1 MSRPAPPVLTVRYEG
16 SERTFAAG
24 NDVVIGRDLRAD
36 VRVAHPLISRTH
48 LLVRF
53 DQGRW
58 IAIDNGSLNGLFVNS
73 RRVPVVEIQDGQRVN
88 IGNPDGPVVTFE
100 IGRHQGSAGRPPLTT
115 SIPIRN
121 PSNGPSA
128 PHATG
133 GQTGGQPG
141 TGAPWRG
148 QPQPTPSTPIRT
160 QPSHPPS
167 EPQPVQP
174 SGPQPVHPSGPLS
187 VHPSGPQPS
196 HPSGAQPRYPT
207 GGQPVGPTGG
217 QLVGP
222 PSGPQSAP
230 QIYRTPPM
238 NVPPAAGAETGR
250 VGAETGR
257 VGAETGRVGG
267 DSSVIATSMMRILRP
282 GKTGV
287 ESMPGAIKIGRADD
301 NDIIVPE
308 VLASR
313 HHATLVPTP
322 TGTEIHDNRSINGTF
337 VNGTRV
343 DVALL
348 RDGDVVT
355 IGNIDL
361 IFAGGTL
368 ARRDEA
374 ATATALGGLDVR
386 GVTWTIENNKTLL
399 DEITLGAQPGTLTAV
414 IGPSGAGKS
423 TFARLVAGYT
433 NPSTG
438 TVAFEG
444 HNVHAEYASL
454 RSRIGMVPQD
464 DVVHGQLTVRQ
475 ALGYAAELRLPPDT
489 TKDDRAQVVARVLEE
504 LEMTQHLQTR
514 VDKLS
519 GGQRK
524 RASVALELLTG
535 PSLLILD
542 EPTSGLDPALDR
554 QVMTMLRQLADAGRV
569 VLVVTHSLT
578 YLDVCDQVLLLA
590 PGGKTAFCGPPG
602 QIGPTMGTTNW
613 ADIFSSVAGD
623 PDGAKA
629 RYLAKTGP
637 PPPPPPAEEP
647 AELGDPSHTSLFRQF
662 STIARRQVRLIVSD
676 RGYFIFLALL
686 PFIMGSLSMSVP
698 GTVGFGVPN
707 PTGAAPTE
715 PGQILVLLNVGAVFM
730 GTALTIRDLIGER
743 AIFLREQAVGLS
755 TSAYL
760 LAKVCVY
767 TVFAVVQ
774 SAIVTVIVLMGKG
787 GPTRGAAALGKPG
800 LELFV
805 DVAATCVASAMLG
818 LALSAIAKSNEQ
830 IMPLLVVAVMS
841 QLVFSGG
848 MIPVTDRI
856 GLDQMSWATPAR
868 WGFAASASTID
879 LNHLQPGPQVPKDSH
894 WHHTAG
900 TWWFDMGMLI
910 VISVFYLGFVR
921 WKIRLK
927 GG

>member
-1 MSRPAPPVLTVRYEG
+1 VLTVRYEG
-16 SERTFAAG
+16 AERTFAAG

-58 IAIDNGSLNGLFVNS
+58 VAIDNGSLNGLYVSN
-73 RRVPVVEIQDGQRVN
+73 RRVPAVDIQDGMRIN
-88 IGNPDGPVVTFE
+88 IGNPDGPALTFE
-100 IGRHQGSAGRPPLTT
+100 VGRHQGSAGRPPLTT
-115 SIPIRN
+115 SIPI
-121 PSNGPSA
+121 PSLMTGASA
-128 PHATG
+128 AQPVQAHP
-133 GQTGGQPG
+133 QTGSLRPDTPQQPVSRPQSTYPP
-141 TGAPWRG
+141 TGA
-148 QPQPTPSTPIRT
+148 QSA
-160 QPSHPPS
+160 
-167 EPQPVQP
+167 QP
-174 SGPQPVHPSGPLS
+174 SGPLPRHPSGP
-187 VHPSGPQPS
+187 VPN
-196 HPSGAQPRYPT
+196 
-207 GGQPVGPTGG
+207 
-217 QLVGP
+217 P
-222 PSGPQSAP
+222 PSGPIPRPPTGGLPAAP
-230 QIYRTPPM
+230 PTERHPAPHIYRAQPAQGPATPEGDP
-238 NVPPAAGAETGR
+238 ETSR
-250 VGAETGR
+250 VA
-257 VGAETGRVGG
+257 GG
-267 DSSVIATSMMRILRP
+267 DAANIATSMMRILRP
-282 GKTGV
+282 SKAAVG
-287 ESMPGAIKIGRADD
+287 SMPGAVKIGRAND
-301 NDIIVPE
+301 NDIVIPE

-313 HHATLVPTP
+313 HHATLLPGP
-322 TGTEIHDNRSINGTF
+322 NGTEIHDNRSINGTF
-337 VNGTRV
+337 VNGSRV
-343 DVALL
+343 ETALL
-348 RDGDVVT
+348 HDGDVVT

-361 IFAGGTL
+361 VFAGGTL
-368 ARRDEA
+368 ARRDES
-374 ATATALGGLDVR
+374 ATATRTGGLDVR

-399 DEITLGAQPGTLTAV
+399 DDISLGAQPGTLTAV

-433 NPSTG
+433 HPTTG

-464 DVVHGQLTVRQ
+464 DVVHGQLTVSQ

-504 LEMTQHLQTR
+504 LEMTQHLETR

-590 PGGKTAFCGPPG
+590 PGGKTAFCGPPS
-602 QIGPTMGTTNW
+602 QIGGAMGTTNW
-613 ADIFSSVAGD
+613 ADIFSTVAGD
-623 PDGAKA
+623 PTGAKS
-629 RYLAKTGP
+629 RYLARTGP
-637 PPPPPPAEEP
+637 PPPPPPAEKP
-647 AELGDPSHTSLFRQF
+647 AELGDPSHTSLLRQF
-662 STIARRQVRLIVSD
+662 STIARRQIRLIVSD
-676 RGYFIFLALL
+676 RGYFAFLALL

-698 GTVGFGVPN
+698 GDVGFGIPN
-707 PTGAAPTE
+707 PVGNAPTE

-755 TSAYL
+755 TTAYL

-767 TVFAVVQ
+767 TVFAIVQ
-774 SAIVTVIVLMGKG
+774 SAIVTIIALLGKG
-787 GPTRGAAALGKPG
+787 GPTQGAAALGKPG

-805 DVAATCVASAMLG
+805 DVAATTVASAMLG
-818 LALSAIAKSNEQ
+818 LALSAIAKSNDQ

-848 MIPVTDRI
+848 MIPVTNRV
-856 GLDQMSWATPAR
+856 GLDQMSWVTPAR

-879 LNHLQPGPQVPKDSH
+879 LIKLEPGPQVPKDGH
-894 WHHTAG
+894 WHHNTG
-900 TWWFDMGMLI
+900 TWLFDMGMLI
-910 VISVFYLGFVR
+910 AISVFYLGFVR

-927 GG
+927 GGGG

>member
-1 MSRPAPPVLTVRYEG
+1 MLTVRYEG

-24 NDVVIGRDLRAD
+24 TDVVIGRDLRAD

-48 LLVRF
+48 LIVRF

-58 IAIDNGSLNGLFVNS
+58 IGIDNGSLNGLYVQN
-73 RRVPVVEIQDGQRVN
+73 RRVPFVEIQDGLRVN
-88 IGNPDGPVVTFE
+88 IGNPDGPALTFE
-100 IGRHQGSAGRPPLTT
+100 VGRHQGSAGRPPLTT
-115 SIPIRN
+115 SIPIAS
-121 PSNGPSA
+121 PFGPPSA
-128 PHATG
+128 AMP
-133 GQTGGQPG
+133 QGQPV
-141 TGAPWRG
+141 GAPWPG
-148 QPQPTPSTPIRT
+148 QPQQPPSASFRHPA
-160 QPSHPPS
+160 QPGYPPAAPSHPPS
-167 EPQPVQP
+167 GPIP
-174 SGPQPVHPSGPLS
+174 SHPSGPL
-187 VHPSGPQPS
+187 
-196 HPSGAQPRYPT
+196 PRYPT
-207 GGQPVGPTGG
+207 GGQQAGPNA
-217 QLVGP
+217 P
-222 PSGPQSAP
+222 ASGPQHAPVSGPQHAPVSGPQHAPASGPQHAPASGPQHAP
-230 QIYRTPPM
+230 QIYRAPPM
-238 NVPPAAGAETGR
+238 KVPPAPAPPSDAGETGR
-250 VGAETGR
+250 I
-257 VGAETGRVGG
+257 GG
-267 DSSVIATSMMRILRP
+267 DAANIATSMMKILRP
-282 GKTGV
+282 GRSAV
-287 ESMPGAIKIGRADD
+287 DSVPGAVKIGRAND
-301 NDIIVPE
+301 NDIVIPE

-313 HHATLVPTP
+313 HHATLIPTP
-322 TGTEIHDNRSINGTF
+322 TGAEIHDNRSINGTF
-337 VNGTRV
+337 VNGVRV
-343 DVALL
+343 DSAPL

-361 IFAGGTL
+361 VFHGGTL
-368 ARRDEA
+368 ARRDQI
-374 ATATALGGLDVR
+374 ATETRTGGLDVR

-399 DEITLGAQPGTLTAV
+399 DNISLAALPGTLTAV

-433 NPSTG
+433 HPTTG
-438 TVAFEG
+438 TVSFEG

-464 DVVHGQLTVRQ
+464 DVVHGQLTVQQ
-475 ALGYAAELRLPPDT
+475 ALMYAAELRLPPDT
-489 TKDDRAQVVARVLEE
+489 TRDDREQVVARVLEE
-504 LEMTQHLQTR
+504 LEMSQHLHTR

-590 PGGKTAFCGPPG
+590 PGGKTAFCGPPS

-613 ADIFSSVAGD
+613 ADIFSTVAND
-623 PDGAKA
+623 PDGSHA
-629 RYLAKTGP
+629 RYLARTGP
-637 PPPPPPAEEP
+637 PPPPPPADRP

-662 STIARRQVRLIVSD
+662 STIARRQIRLIVSD
-676 RGYFIFLALL
+676 RGYFLFLALL

-698 GTVGFGVPN
+698 GDVGFGIPN
-707 PTGAAPTE
+707 PMGAAPNE

-743 AIFLREQAVGLS
+743 PIFRREQAVGLS

-774 SAIVTVIVLMGKG
+774 SAIVTVIVLFGKG
-787 GPTRGAAALGKPG
+787 APTQGAVALGSPG
-800 LELFV
+800 LELFA
-805 DVAATCVASAMLG
+805 DIASTCVASAMLG
-818 LALSAIAKSNEQ
+818 LALSAVAKSNEQ

-868 WGFAASASTID
+868 WGFAASASTAD
-879 LNHLQPGPQVPKDSH
+879 LLKLVPGPVNPKDSH
-894 WHHTAG
+894 WNHTPGA
-900 TWWFDMGMLI
+900 WWFDMAMLV
-910 VISVFYLGFVR
+910 VISLCYLGFVR
-921 WKIRLK
+921 WKIRLR

>member
-1 MSRPAPPVLTVRYEG
+1 MQLLLVSRPAPPVLTVRYEG

-48 LLVRF
+48 LIVRF

-58 IAIDNGSLNGLFVNS
+58 IAIDNGSLNGLYVNN
-73 RRVPVVEIQDGQRVN
+73 RRVPVVEIQDGLRVN
-88 IGNPDGPVVTFE
+88 IGNPDGPAVTFE
-100 IGRHQGSAGRPPLTT
+100 VGRHQGVAGRPPLTT
-115 SIPIRN
+115 SIPILN
-121 PSNGPSA
+121 PPSGPSA
-128 PHATG
+128 QVPH
-133 GQTGGQPG
+133 
-141 TGAPWRG
+141 G
-148 QPQPTPSTPIRT
+148 QPQPGAHWPAQPPQPSTASFR
-160 QPSHPPS
+160 QPSHPGAPHVGH
-167 EPQPVQP
+167 PPTGQAPAPP
-174 SGPQPVHPSGPLS
+174 SGPQPH
-187 VHPSGPQPS
+187 
-196 HPSGAQPRYPT
+196 YPT
-207 GGQPVGPTGG
+207 GGHPT
-217 QLVGP
+217 GP
-222 PSGPQSAP
+222 PSGPQHAP
-230 QIYRTPPM
+230 QIYRAPPAH
-238 NVPPAAGAETGR
+238 VPPIPHEPETGR
-250 VGAETGR
+250 VS
-257 VGAETGRVGG
+257 G
-267 DSSVIATSMMRILRP
+267 DSSNIATSMMKILRP
-282 GKTGV
+282 GKAA
-287 ESMPGAIKIGRADD
+287 ESAPGAIKIGRAND
-301 NDIIVPE
+301 NDIVIPE

-313 HHATLVPTP
+313 HHATLVPTAH
-322 TGTEIHDNRSINGTF
+322 GTEIHDNRSINGTF
-337 VNGTRV
+337 VNGQRV
-343 DVALL
+343 ESAVL

-361 IFAGGTL
+361 VFAGGTL
-368 ARRDEA
+368 ARRDES
-374 ATATALGGLDVR
+374 ATATRTGGLDVR
-386 GVTWTIENNKTLL
+386 GVTWTIENNKVLL
-399 DEITLGAQPGTLTAV
+399 DDISLGAQPGTLTAV

-433 NPSTG
+433 HPTKG
-438 TVAFEG
+438 TVSFEG

-464 DVVHGQLTVRQ
+464 DVVHGQLTVQQ
-475 ALGYAAELRLPPDT
+475 ALMYAAELRLPPDT
-489 TKDDRAQVVARVLEE
+489 TKEDREQVVARVLEE
-504 LEMTQHLQTR
+504 LEMTQHLHTR

-590 PGGKTAFCGPPG
+590 PGGKTAFCGPPS
-602 QIGPTMGTTNW
+602 QIGPAMGTTNW
-613 ADIFSSVAGD
+613 ADIFSTVAND

-629 RYLAKTGP
+629 RYLARTGP
-637 PPPPPPAEEP
+637 PPPPPPAEAP
-647 AELGDPSHTSLFRQF
+647 ADLGDPSHTSLLRQF

-676 RGYFIFLALL
+676 RGYFVFLAVL

-698 GTVGFGVPN
+698 GDAGFGIPN
-707 PTGAAPTE
+707 PLGDAPNE

-743 AIFLREQAVGLS
+743 PIFLREQAVGLS

-767 TVFAVVQ
+767 TIFAVVQ
-774 SAIVTVIVLMGKG
+774 SAIVTVIAVLGKG
-787 GPTRGAAALGKPG
+787 APTQGAVALGSPA
-800 LELFV
+800 LELFA
-805 DVAATCVASAMLG
+805 DVALTCVTSAMLG
-818 LALSAIAKSNEQ
+818 LVLSAIARSNEQ

-848 MIPVTDRI
+848 MIPVTNRL

-868 WGFAASASTID
+868 WGFAASASTAD
-879 LNHLQPGPQVPKDSH
+879 LTMLVPGPVNPKDSH
-894 WHHTAG
+894 WRHTAG
-900 TWWFDMGMLI
+900 AWWFDVGMLL
-910 VISVFYLGFVR
+910 VLSVVYLGFVR